1 MKGFLPVSLKPTY
14 GTESLLPARN
24 ASRMIKDYEEID
36 LIRKAIKVSPLAH
49 RMVMYH
55 ITSMK
60 TEAEVCGLFMDVGI
74 ARGANWQAYPPIVV
88 SGTNASI
95 LHHTENNTPLHDK
108 SLLRLDE
115 GCEWE
120 CHSSDIT
127 YISSDTRFCL
137 SS

>member
-14 GTESLLPARN
+14 STDSLLLARN

-36 LIRKAIKVSPLAH
+36 LIRKATKMSPLAH
-49 RMVMYH
+49 RMVMHH
-55 ITSMK
+55 ITSIE
-60 TEAEVCGLFMDVGI
+60 TEAEVNGLFMDVGI
-74 ARGANWQAYPPIVV
+74 ARGASWQAYPPIVV
-88 SGTNASI
+88 SETNASI

-108 SLLRLDE
+108 SLLCLDE

-120 CHSSDIT
+120 YHSSDIT

-137 SS
+137 SK